1 MNILAY
7 RAVWWLRW
15 AFLHWC
21 LLTCWLLLV
30 ENVPVPLPLLGQ
42 LDSLLTF
49 MLLQLFVGLQSY
61 AYLLELSS
69 FEVLNIVDEPQV
81 AVVSIWEPSPPLRA
95 AACCFAQTKHCC
107 RRSTKC
113 LASEPSVSRLTRPIK
128 RLLSRYSSLM
138 IVMHSN
144 INRFYQAISALH
156 QDGRS
161 KHFMSV
167 GFGRMVLG
175 MVLVMSISAASY
187 TAPSCKCSTV
197 VETCSFSLC
206 SYVSALFLCL
216 LLLTPMCNLLLGKSK
231 HRHLQRKTCF
241 SWRLGAQLIEHTTTN
256 HSTGKVGLDT
266 VKMPFAMNRW
276 IQGKRHVWFWILP
289 FLFLTR
295 TRILLF
301 IRH

>member
-113 LASEPSVSRLTRPIK
+113 LASGPSVSRLTRPIK

-138 IVMHSN
+138 IAMHGN
-144 INRFYQAISALH
+144 ISRFYQAISALY

-167 GFGRMVLG
+167 GFGRIVLG
-175 MVLVMSISAASY
+175 MVLVMSISSASY
-187 TAPSCKCSTV
+187 TAPSCKYSTFGR
-197 VETCSFSLC
+197 TLQLHP
-206 SYVSALFLCL
+206 YSALFLCL
-216 LLLTPMCNLLLGKSK
+216 LTPMCNL
-231 HRHLQRKTCF
+231 
-241 SWRLGAQLIEHTTTN
+241 
-256 HSTGKVGLDT
+256 
-266 VKMPFAMNRW
+266 
-276 IQGKRHVWFWILP
+276 
-289 FLFLTR
+289 
-295 TRILLF
+295 
-301 IRH
+301 